1 MKEDIKFRSLFENMI
16 DGSVMHELK
25 FNEEGVPVDYI
36 ILDANPSFEKQLG
49 ISVKGIIGK
58 TSCEAY
64 GVSDPP
70 FFDVYKQVVFTGK
83 PIVFET
89 FFPPLDKHFSI
100 SAYPTHKTG
109 FATIFE
115 DITERKKANTELHQ
129 SLIKYKALFDS
140 FPVGLTLSDS
150 AGQIIESN
158 SLAQE
163 LLGMSQE
170 EQTRRKINGE
180 EWHIVRADGTPMPPE
195 EYASV
200 RAQKEGKQVSNV
212 VMGVYKTE
220 SDICW
225 INVSATPIQ
234 IDGLGVLIAYNEIT
248 EQKRIKE
255 ALEETNSY
263 LENLINYAN
272 APIIVWDPQFRIT
285 RFNHAFEHLTGKTE
299 GEVLGKSLSI
309 LFPVEKIEKSMTLI
323 RNTITGERWETVEI
337 QILHKNNSIKTV
349 LWNSATLFSA
359 DGKTPIATI
368 AQGQDITERILAE
381 EEVKQKNIE
390 LQNLNA
396 QKDKFFSIIA
406 HDLKSPFNSILGFS
420 EILVEQ
426 VKVKDLEGIE
436 EYAEIIQKSSNRAME
451 LLMNLMEWARTKTGR
466 IEFNPEY
473 IDLIDLINGVE
484 MLFLDIAK
492 QKSITVRNTLP
503 SHLPV
508 FADRAMVNT
517 VMRNLISNAI
527 KFTNHGGEITIST
540 EANQNELIVKI
551 SDTGIGIQKIRLEKL
566 FSIDNS
572 YSTPGTENEKG
583 TGLGLILCKE
593 FIERHNGKIWVES
606 ELGKGSSFYFSV
618 PNQITPLSFA
628 ER

>member
-1 MKEDIKFRSLFENMI
+1 MKEDIKFRALFENMI
-16 DGSVMHELK
+16 DGSAMHELK
-25 FNEEGVPVDYI
+25 YNKVGIPVDYI

-49 ISVKGIIGK
+49 ISIKDIIGK

-70 FFDVYKQVVFTGK
+70 FFDEYKQVVFTGK
-83 PIVFET
+83 PVVFET
-89 FFPPLDKHFSI
+89 FFPPLAKHFSI

-115 DITERKKANTELHQ
+115 DITERKKANLELHQ
-129 SLIKYKALFDS
+129 SLIKYKALFNS

-158 SLAQE
+158 SLAEE
-163 LLGMSQE
+163 LLGISEE
-170 EQTRRKINGE
+170 EQIRRKINGE
-180 EWHIVRADGTPMPPE
+180 EWRIVRADGTPMHPE

-200 RAQKEGKQVSNV
+200 RALKEGKQVSNV

-234 IDGLGVLIAYNEIT
+234 IPGLGVLIAYNEIT

-299 GEVLGKSLSI
+299 GEVIGKSLSI
-309 LFPVEKIEKSMTLI
+309 LFPVGKIENSMTLI
-323 RNTITGERWETVEI
+323 RNTVTGERWETVEI
-337 QILHKNNSIKTV
+337 PILHKDNSIKTV
-349 LWNSATLFSA
+349 LWNSATLFST

-368 AQGQDITERILAE
+368 AQGQDITERIMAE
-381 EEVKQKNIE
+381 QEVKQKNIE

-426 VKVKDLEGIE
+426 VK
-436 EYAEIIQKSSNRAME
+436 R
-451 LLMNLMEWARTKTGR
+451 
-466 IEFNPEY
+466 
-473 IDLIDLINGVE
+473 
-484 MLFLDIAK
+484 
-492 QKSITVRNTLP
+492 
-503 SHLPV
+503 
-508 FADRAMVNT
+508 
-517 VMRNLISNAI
+517 
-527 KFTNHGGEITIST
+527 
-540 EANQNELIVKI
+540 
-551 SDTGIGIQKIRLEKL
+551 
-566 FSIDNS
+566 
-572 YSTPGTENEKG
+572 
-583 TGLGLILCKE
+583 
-593 FIERHNGKIWVES
+593 ER
-606 ELGKGSSFYFSV
+606 
-618 PNQITPLSFA
+618 P
-628 ER
+628 